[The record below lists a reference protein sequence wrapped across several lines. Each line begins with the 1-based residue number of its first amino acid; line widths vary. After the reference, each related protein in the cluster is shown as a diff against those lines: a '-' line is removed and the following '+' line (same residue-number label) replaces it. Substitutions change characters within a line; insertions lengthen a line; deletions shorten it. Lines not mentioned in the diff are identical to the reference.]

1 MIDHPEPSYLE
12 RPGRGRLAYFH
23 SPAHGAGADLP
34 CVLFLG
40 GFRSDMGGSKALYLE
55 ESCRARGQGFIRFD
69 YAGHGLSE
77 ESFEDGC
84 IGEWRDDA
92 RDILD
97 RVAPGPVI
105 LVGSSMGGWI
115 SLLLLIERAERIK
128 GVVGIAAAPD
138 FTLSIESELQPEQR
152 AEVEAHG
159 IIAVP
164 SAYGEPYII
173 TRKLIEDGRKQCV
186 LNRMHRIGVPLTL
199 IHGKRDADVPWQ
211 AAEAIKTHFEGPQT
225 KIIYVEDGEHRLS
238 RPEDLA
244 LIAGEVEAI
253 SRAAAG

>member
-1 MIDHPEPSYLE
+1 MIEHPEPSYLE
-12 RPGRGRLAYFH
+12 RPGRGRLAYFY
-23 SPAHGAGADLP
+23 SPAQGDGAGLP
-34 CVLFLG
+34 CVMFLG

-55 ESCRARGQGFIRFD
+55 ESCRARGQGFVRFD
-69 YAGHGLSE
+69 YTGHGLSDAR
-77 ESFEDGC
+77 FEDGC

-97 RVAPGPVI
+97 RVVPGPVV

-115 SLLLLIERAERIK
+115 SLLLLLERAERVT
-128 GVVGIAAAPD
+128 GVIGIAAAPD
-138 FTLSIESELQPEQR
+138 FTLSIESELQPAQR
-152 AEVEAHG
+152 AEVEARG

-186 LNRMHRIGVPLTL
+186 LNRTHRIGAPMTL

-225 KIIYVEDGEHRLS
+225 RILYVEDGEHRLS

-244 LIAGEVEAI
+244 LIAREVEAM
-253 SRAAAG
+253 SRAVAA